1 MAEIR
6 STMDLVLE
14 RAARMGRASADEM
27 QHEDLQRR
35 GMQRGAEFLDKPDQ
49 KASDLQDQLKN
60 APEAERTALR
70 HGMLATMLRNLFLP
84 RDEEGKT
91 RMERACQALVALHG
105 GSAQID
111 GLCRELQQIT
121 GRYDEH
127 RRQIE
132 GQLKEQMRAQIQQ
145 ALARETGMQTDANN
159 IDPTLDPRYAQEWSH
174 IEAEL
179 NSQYGQALD
188 QYRAELSRLSG
199 V

>member
-35 GMQRGAEFLDKPDQ
+35 GMQLGAAVLDKPGQ
-49 KASDLQDQLKN
+49 QASGLQDQLKN
-60 APEAERTALR
+60 APEAERKALR

-84 RDEEGKT
+84 RDEEGKK

-121 GRYDEH
+121 GRYGEH
-127 RRQIE
+127 RKQIE

-145 ALARETGMQTDANN
+145 TLARETGMQTDAGK
-159 IDPTLDPRYAQEWSH
+159 IDPTLDPRYAQEWSR

-188 QYRAELSRLSG
+188 QYRAELSRFSG

>member
-27 QHEDLQRR
+27 QHEELQRR
-35 GMQRGAEFLDKPDQ
+35 GMQLGAAFLDKPGQ
-49 KASDLQDQLKN
+49 QASGLQDQLKN
-60 APEAERTALR
+60 APEAERKALR

-84 RDEEGKT
+84 RDEEGKK

-121 GRYDEH
+121 GRYGEH
-127 RRQIE
+127 RKQIE

-145 ALARETGMQTDANN
+145 TLARETGMQTDAGK
-159 IDPTLDPRYAQEWSH
+159 IDPTLDPRYAQEWSR

-188 QYRAELSRLSG
+188 QYRAELSRFSG